1 MLCHQFLLLL
11 VEEVRFEL
19 RRGEEILDIIN
30 KGDDL
35 LEEVFELGPMIKGP
49 AGKLQ
54 EAATLLTAYGQCF
67 HLIIKRDRH
76 RIHVACCKCR
86 EILASLRNYLTFF
99 RDAFSASEEH

>member
-11 VEEVRFEL
+11 VEQVRFEL

-35 LEEVFELGPMIKGP
+35 LEEVFELGPMIKCP

-54 EAATLLTAYGQCF
+54 ESGYPFDGVRPVLPSY
-67 HLIIKRDRH
+67 
-76 RIHVACCKCR
+76 
-86 EILASLRNYLTFF
+86 Y
-99 RDAFSASEEH
+99 